1 MSKTLEFTPQK
12 IFAPAYYTDA
22 NEIIKN
28 RTVFNNDYDYFVDV
42 GGRGGGKTKDKIKAI
57 VTEATIRK
65 VRVLITR
72 EIQNSIEESVK
83 AEIEACIDEMD
94 LRGSFFK
101 ITDTYIQGLN
111 GSYFIFRGIKNNI
124 NNLKS
129 IADVDIVLV
138 EEAEN
143 VTKLSWDKLLPSIRP
158 ISGRAIVIVIFNPNN
173 ELDDT
178 YQRFIV
184 NPPPRTLVTTVNYSD
199 NKYFPEFLEKQRQH
213 AKRTMPKKDYENIW
227 EGKPKGSGGDVIID
241 LDWIK
246 AARNASSDSRWIN
259 AGERIVG
266 YDPAGQGKDFNAV
279 AYCDGN
285 RLVALDEWLKSADL
299 REASERAIDG
309 ALDFR
314 ASTFRYDECGG
325 LGDGVSV
332 FVDDAL
338 TLAKKKQVHAASFI
352 SVDPFNAGSGVVN
365 PSQEIEGTKK
375 TNEEIYSNA
384 KAQAWGVVAQR
395 FYNTFRFIELGE
407 DVEPDQL
414 ISIDIEDEDAYL
426 KLARELSSPLWVKSL
441 TNSKKKVEAK
451 KDMEKRT
458 GQPSPNLADAL
469 IMCYAP
475 SNKSSVDDYLLNS
488 RRNRR

>member
-1 MSKTLEFTPQK
+1 MSKTLVWKPQSA
-12 IFAPAYYTDA
+12 FADYFYTDA
-22 NEIIKN
+22 KDIIN
-28 RTVFNNDYDYFVDV
+28 RRTVFREEYINYVAY
-42 GGRGGGKTKDKIKAI
+42 GGRGSGKTYSFADAVII
-57 VTEATIRK
+57 EASIRPI
-65 VRVLITR
+65 RVLVTR
-72 EIQNSIEESVK
+72 EIQLSIDESIK
-83 AEIEACIDEMD
+83 AELESAIVA
-94 LRGSFFK
+94 RGLEHFFQ
-101 ITDTYIQGLN
+101 ILNTEIRGLN
-111 GSYFIFRGIKNNI
+111 GSKFIFKGLKNNI

-129 IADVDIVLV
+129 IADVDIVLC

-143 VTKLSWDKLLPSIRP
+143 ITKNSWDKLLPSIRP
-158 ISGRAIVIVIFNPNN
+158 KSGRPIIIVVFNPEN
-173 ELDDT
+173 ELDNT
-178 YQRFIV
+178 YQRWV
-184 NPPPRTLVTTVNYSD
+184 VSPPPKTVTKLINWRD
-199 NKYFPEFLEKQRQH
+199 NKYFPPFLEEQRKH
-213 AKRTMPKKDYENIW
+213 ALRAMPKADYDHIW
-227 EGKPKGSGGDVIID
+227 EGKPTGSGGDIIIS

-246 AARNASSDSRWIN
+246 AARNASSNSRWVN
-259 AGERIVG
+259 SGERIVG
-266 YDPAGQGKDFNAV
+266 YDPAGQGKDFNAA

-285 RLVALDEWLKSADL
+285 RLIALDEWLKSADL

-325 LGDGVSV
+325 LGDGVAV

-338 TLAKKKQVHAASFI
+338 ALAKKKQVHSASFI
-352 SVDPFNAGSGVVN
+352 NIDPFNAGSGVVN
-365 PSQEIEGTKK
+365 PTQEIEGTKK

-384 KAQAWGVVAQR
+384 KAQAWGMIAQL

-407 DVEPDQL
+407 DVDPEQL
-414 ISIDIEDEDAYL
+414 ISIDIDDEDSYL

>member
-1 MSKTLEFTPQK
+1 MSKTLVWKPQPA
-12 IFAPAYYTDA
+12 FADYFYTDA
-22 NEIIKN
+22 KDIIN
-28 RTVFNNDYDYFVDV
+28 RRTVFREEYINYVAY
-42 GGRGGGKTKDKIKAI
+42 GGRGSGKTFTFADAVII
-57 VTEATIRK
+57 EASIRPI
-65 VRVLITR
+65 RVLVTR
-72 EIQNSIEESVK
+72 EIQLSIDESIK
-83 AEIEACIDEMD
+83 AELEAAIAA
-94 LRGSFFK
+94 RGLEHFFQ
-101 ITDTYIQGLN
+101 ILNTEIRGLN
-111 GSYFIFRGIKNNI
+111 GSKFIFKGLKNNI

-129 IADVDIVLV
+129 IADVDIVLC

-143 VTKLSWDKLLPSIRP
+143 ITKNSWDKLLPSIRP
-158 ISGRAIVIVIFNPNN
+158 KSGRPIIIVVFNPEN
-173 ELDDT
+173 ELDNT
-178 YQRFIV
+178 YQRWV
-184 NPPPRTLVTTVNYSD
+184 VSPPPKTISKLINWRD
-199 NKYFPEFLEKQRQH
+199 NKYFPLFLDEQRQH
-213 AKRTMPKKDYENIW
+213 AMRVMPKADYEHIW
-227 EGKPKGSGGDVIID
+227 EGKPTGSGGDIIIP

-259 AGERIVG
+259 AGERIIG

-338 TLAKKKQVHAASFI
+338 ALAKKKQVHAASFV

-375 TNEEIYSNA
+375 TNDEIYSNA

-407 DVEPDQL
+407 YVEPEQL